1 VINALETGKPL
12 QTAMEGSQAESQELE
27 KVLYENDFY
36 EKPESKLAKQE
47 AFEFLKVIIEA
58 WSLNIAKTEKRISKE
73 EMNNYVARVLVFGSY
88 VLELNSNDSDVD
100 VICVVPNF
108 INR

>member
-1 VINALETGKPL
+1 
-12 QTAMEGSQAESQELE
+12 M
-27 KVLYENDFY
+27 
-36 EKPESKLAKQE
+36 AKIE
-47 AFEFLKVIIEA
+47 AFEFLKRIIET